1 MHEIDVCIQNF
12 YNYTLLWHTL
22 SSNEQGNGGLDQLRQ
37 QSVSAGGQ
45 K

>member
-1 MHEIDVCIQNF
+1 MHEIDVRIQNS